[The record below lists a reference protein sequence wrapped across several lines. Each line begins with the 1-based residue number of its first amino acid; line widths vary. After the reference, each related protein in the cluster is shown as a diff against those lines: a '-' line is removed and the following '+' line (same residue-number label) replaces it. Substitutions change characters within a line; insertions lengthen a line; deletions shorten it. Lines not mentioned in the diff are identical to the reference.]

1 MISLT
6 MFLLLAAPPTAP
18 PEGTTMPRH
27 PDPDL
32 AERQARRTGT
42 PTDPWF
48 DREHVATDDPA
59 FVLAAIESARQGVVD
74 SRNAASEL
82 GSAELRFA
90 AEKIHEQNAATTRR
104 LEQLAGAKGWRLP
117 GPNPVR
123 TSTFEDGKVHH
134 GASVRINANFIL
146 NQISYHENTLAQYRA
161 QIAGQGDAD
170 LKRALRQAV
179 PGYQKNL
186 ELLLTLKP

>member
-1 MISLT
+1 MINIA
-6 MFLLLAAPPTAP
+6 MVLLLAAPPS
-18 PEGTTMPRH
+18 PEATTLPRH
-27 PDPDL
+27 PDPGL
-32 AERQARRTGT
+32 AERQAQRTGT
-42 PTDPWF
+42 PTDPLF
-48 DREHVATDDPA
+48 DRKHVATDDPA

-82 GSAELRFA
+82 GSAELRVA
-90 AEKIHEQNAATTRR
+90 AEKIHAQNATMTRK
-104 LEQLAGAKGWRLP
+104 LEQLADAKGWRIP
-117 GPNPVR
+117 QPNPER
-123 TSTFEDGKVHH
+123 TSTFEDGNAQR
-134 GASVRINANFIL
+134 GASVRTNANFIV

-161 QIAGQGDAD
+161 QLAGEGDAD